1 MQSAGH
7 IRSARLPRC
16 LDMQC
21 INDRQKG
28 RMSSNVP
35 EEPLTGEWREVPDWR
50 HSALLVEIQKYM
62 HFRHLIG
69 NYESLLREHRDF
81 SAEKVDNLSG
91 AVKRLAPQYS
101 LARCRFSYKFLE
113 GGEVDVQNTVWHIHT
128 AYEEVNEDSK
138 FSRLGLRNRTRDAVN
153 NVNTCKDIFGNKLR
167 EAGVSDE
174 DMALADKVLKAY
186 NAWRKMAYPQLPVST
201 QTLPGT
207 GSGVTTARASVDGSW
222 ELLARMQELRSM
234 RV

>member
-1 MQSAGH
+1 MFITHSIADG
-7 IRSARLPRC
+7 
-16 LDMQC
+16 LDVQC

-62 HFRHLIG
+62 HFRRLIG
-69 NYESLLREHRDF
+69 DYESLLREY
-81 SAEKVDNLSG
+81 SAIDPDTVEELG
-91 AVKRLAPQYS
+91 RAVKQLAPHWS
-101 LARCRFSYKFLE
+101 LARCEYLCKHLE
-113 GGEVDVQNTVWHIHT
+113 GGGVDVQNTTWYTHT
-128 AYEEVNEDSK
+128 AYEEVNADSK
-138 FSRLGLRNRTRDAVN
+138 FSRLGLLNRMRDAVN
-153 NVNTCKDIFGNKLR
+153 TVHKCKNIFEEKLR
-167 EAGVSDE
+167 EAGVLDE
-174 DMALADKVLKAY
+174 DIPLADKVLAAY
-186 NAWRKMAYPQLPVST
+186 RAWRNMAYPQLPVST

-207 GSGVTTARASVDGSW
+207 VSGVTTARASVDGSW